1 MGIIMAVAE
10 VLLIQNDRNHVV
22 TMAPNINLSD
32 DVIGWC
38 VRIRIFI
45 EQKVCVL
52 YMVEL
57 ITVIW
62 FEFKVYVYVNVK
74 QSCKSVQ
81 MCLYL
86 LHYNY

>member
-38 VRIRIFI
+38 VRIRI
-45 EQKVCVL
+45 EQNVCVL

-62 FEFKVYVYVNVK
+62 FEFKVCVK
-74 QSCKSVQ
+74 VRQSCKSVQ

-86 LHYNY
+86 LDSTLYIIF